1 MNDDTPHPFY
11 SRAVVATYVC
21 QHRCR
26 GGQDEKTIR
35 NIFHDY
41 VAELE
46 KTHVFQTP
54 RWLGIDELLLERL
67 ATVYLDQRACGNHH
81 WVTARPHQCHGDTVP
96 ERDARPPAD
105 RTGLHGYIG

>member
-1 MNDDTPHPFY
+1 MTTRLIRSIQEQSLRRTFV
-11 SRAVVATYVC
+11 SIAAEV
-21 QHRCR
+21 
-26 GGQDEKTIR
+26 GLDEKTIR